1 MLVRQGSHRN
11 EKIDR
16 GLAASLA
23 AIAGALNASA
33 FYAVGFFS
41 ANMTGNVSTLSD
53 HLAVGQWLSA
63 LFYGGIVVAFV
74 LGAAAST
81 LIVNEGRRRNVHAIY
96 AYSILTEAFLLAILG
111 CADLWL
117 LTEWRVPVLI
127 LGLAFLMG
135 LQNAVVTRISDARVR
150 TTHVSGMA
158 TDLGIELGI
167 AFDVLRGR
175 EPATEARHNLTKL
188 RLHLYTIVAFL
199 VGGMLGVVVY
209 RAVGGYLL
217 ILAAILLTVIAL
229 DAIWRA
235 RAMLTARN
243 KIVGK
248 NAGEEA

>member
-53 HLAVGQWLSA
+53 HLAVGQWVSA

-74 LGAAAST
+74 LGAAVST
-81 LIVNEGRRRNVHAIY
+81 LIVNEGRRRGMRAIY
-96 AYSILTEAFLLAILG
+96 AYSILVEAMLLAILG

-117 LTEWRVPVLI
+117 LAAWRVPVLVP
-127 LGLAFLMG
+127 GLAFLMG

-158 TDLGIELGI
+158 TDLGIELGL
-167 AFDVLRGR
+167 AFDILCGR
-175 EPATEARHNLTKL
+175 EPATETRHNVTKL
-188 RLHLYTIVAFL
+188 RLHLYTIGAFL
-199 VGGMLGVVVY
+199 IGGILGVFIY

-217 ILAAILLTVIAL
+217 ILAATLLTAIAL
-229 DAIWRA
+229 DAIRRA
-235 RAMLTARN
+235 KRTSPGRSSLPSE
-243 KIVGK
+243 IGL
-248 NAGEEA
+248 

>member
-1 MLVRQGSHRN
+1 MLVKQGSHRN

-16 GLAASLA
+16 NLSASLA

-53 HLAVGQWLSA
+53 HLAVGQWLSG
-63 LFYGGIVVAFV
+63 LFYGGIVVTFI
-74 LGAAAST
+74 LGAAVST
-81 LIVNEGRRRNVHAIY
+81 LIVNEGRRRNMHAIY
-96 AYSILTEAFLLAILG
+96 AYSILTEAALLAVLG

-117 LTEWRVPVLI
+117 LTAWRVPVLI

-158 TDLGIELGI
+158 TDLGIELAT
-167 AFDVLRGR
+167 AFDILLGR
-175 EPATEARHNLTKL
+175 EPATDARHNQTKL
-188 RLHLYTIVAFL
+188 RLHLYTITSFL
-199 VGGMLGVVVY
+199 VGGILGVIIY

-217 ILAAILLTVIAL
+217 ILAAGLLTAIAL
-229 DAIWRA
+229 DAIRRA
-235 RAMLTARN
+235 RRTQVLAAE
-243 KIVGK
+243 IP
-248 NAGEEA
+248 AGIEP

>member
-63 LFYGGIVVAFV
+63 LFYGGIVLAFM
-74 LGAAAST
+74 LGAAVST
-81 LIVNEGRRRNVHAIY
+81 LIVNEGRRRGMHAIY
-96 AYSILTEAFLLAILG
+96 AYSILAEAMLLAILG

-117 LTEWRVPVLI
+117 LAAWRVPVLVP
-127 LGLAFLMG
+127 GLAFLMG

-167 AFDVLRGR
+167 AFDILCGR
-175 EPATEARHNLTKL
+175 EPATETRHNLTKL
-188 RLHLYTIVAFL
+188 RLHLYTIGAFL
-199 VGGMLGVVVY
+199 IGGILGVFIY

-217 ILAAILLTVIAL
+217 ILAATLLTAIAL
-229 DAIWRA
+229 DAIRRA
-235 RAMLTARN
+235 KRTSPGRN
-243 KIVGK
+243 SASSEIGL
-248 NAGEEA
+248 

>member
-1 MLVRQGSHRN
+1 
-11 EKIDR
+11 
-16 GLAASLA
+16 
-23 AIAGALNASA
+23 
-33 FYAVGFFS
+33 
-41 ANMTGNVSTLSD
+41 
-53 HLAVGQWLSA
+53 
-63 LFYGGIVVAFV
+63 VVAFV
-74 LGAAAST
+74 LGAAVST

-248 NAGEEA
+248 NADEEA

>member
-16 GLAASLA
+16 SLAASLA

-53 HLAVGQWLSA
+53 HLAVGQFLSA
-63 LFYGGIVVAFV
+63 LFYGGIVVSFV
-74 LGAAAST
+74 LGAAVST
-81 LIVNEGRRRNVHAIY
+81 LIVNEGRRRNMHAIY
-96 AYSILTEAFLLAILG
+96 AYSILTEAALLAILG

-117 LTEWRVPVLI
+117 LSAWRVPVLI

-135 LQNAVVTRISDARVR
+135 IQNAVVTRISDARVR

-158 TDLGIELGI
+158 TDLGIELGT
-167 AFDVLRGR
+167 AFDILLGR
-175 EPATEARHNLTKL
+175 EPTAEARRNQTKL
-188 RLHLYTIVAFL
+188 RLHLYTISSFMA
-199 VGGMLGVVVY
+199 GGILGVLIY

-217 ILAAILLTVIAL
+217 ILAAGLLTAIAL
-229 DAIWRA
+229 DAIRRA
-235 RAMLTARN
+235 RRTPALPSEIPVRM
-243 KIVGK
+243 
-248 NAGEEA
+248 EP

>member
-1 MLVRQGSHRN
+1 MLVRQGTHRN

-63 LFYGGIVVAFV
+63 LFYSGIVVAFI
-74 LGAAAST
+74 LGSAVST
-81 LIVNEGRRRNVHAIY
+81 PIVNEGRRRSVHAIY
-96 AYSILTEAFLLAILG
+96 AYSILTEAALLALLG

-117 LTEWRVPVLI
+117 LAAWRVPVLV

-135 LQNAVVTRISDARVR
+135 VQNAVVTRISDARVR

-167 AFDVLRGR
+167 AFDILRGH
-175 EPATEARHNLTKL
+175 EPEAEARHNLSKL
-188 RLHLYTIVAFL
+188 RLHFYTIAAFL
-199 VGGMLGVVVY
+199 IGGILGVLIY

-217 ILAAILLTVIAL
+217 ILAATLLTVIAL
-229 DAIWRA
+229 DAIRRA
-235 RAMLTARN
+235 KGTASARGTLPSDI
-243 KIVGK
+243 KR
-248 NAGEEA
+248 